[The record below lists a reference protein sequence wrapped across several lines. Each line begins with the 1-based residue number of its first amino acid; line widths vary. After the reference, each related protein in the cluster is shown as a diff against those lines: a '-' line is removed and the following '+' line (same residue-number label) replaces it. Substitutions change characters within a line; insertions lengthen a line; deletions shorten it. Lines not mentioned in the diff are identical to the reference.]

1 MTNSYLSQEEVLRY
15 SRHLTLTDFG
25 VEAQIKLKQ
34 SSVLVVGA
42 GGLGSPLLT
51 YLAAAG
57 VGCIGI
63 VDFDI
68 VEESNLQRQIIHGVN
83 WIDKPKV
90 VSAQHRLNEINP
102 NCIINTYNV
111 KLDSNNILEIIDSYD
126 VVCDGSDNFPTRYL
140 VNDACVIK
148 QKPYVYGSI
157 FQFEGQVSVFNLH
170 PSSPNYRDLV
180 PEPPPAGMVPSC
192 AEGGVLGILPGIIGT
207 IQATETIKIITN
219 IGSTLN
225 ERLLLFNALEMSFR
239 ELKLKKNYNIADV
252 KSLIN
257 YEIFCDPSETLNSST
272 SSIDPIDLNNQ
283 INNNYQKIVLIDVRT
298 QQERDICSI
307 PGSLHIPLNSIC
319 DPKIINDLRSID
331 NLNDIVIYCKL
342 GSRSR
347 KAVTSLGNYG
357 IRSTNLNGGII
368 RWIKEIDSSLNLY

>member
-15 SRHLTLTDFG
+15 SRHLILTDFG

-83 WIDKPKV
+83 WIDKSKV
-90 VSAQHRLNEINP
+90 DSAQHRLREINP

-219 IGSTLN
+219 IGSTLD

-252 KSLIN
+252 KSLID
-257 YEIFCDPSETLNSST
+257 YELFCDPSETLNSST

-283 INNNYQKIVLIDVRT
+283 INDNSQKIVLIDVRT

-342 GSRSR
+342 GSRST
-347 KAVTSLGNYG
+347 KAVTSLGNFG

>member
-239 ELKLKKNYNIADV
+239 ELKLKKNSNIADV

-257 YEIFCDPSETLNSST
+257 YEFFCDPTETLNSST

-283 INNNYQKIVLIDVRT
+283 INNNSQKIVLIDVRT

-347 KAVTSLGNYG
+347 KAVTSLGNFG

-368 RWIKEIDSSLNLY
+368 RWIMEIDSSLNLY

>member
-1 MTNSYLSQEEVLRY
+1 MTSSYLSQEEVLRY

-68 VEESNLQRQIIHGVN
+68 VEESNLQRQIIHGVS

-239 ELKLKKNYNIADV
+239 ELKLKKNSNIADV

-257 YEIFCDPSETLNSST
+257 YEFFCDPSETLNFST

-283 INNNYQKIVLIDVRT
+283 INDNSQKIVLIDVRT

>member
-90 VSAQHRLNEINP
+90 VSAQHRLSEINP

-219 IGSTLN
+219 IGSTLD

-283 INNNYQKIVLIDVRT
+283 INNNSQKIVLIDVRT

-342 GSRSR
+342 GSRSK
-347 KAVTSLGNYG
+347 KAVASLGNFG

>member
-83 WIDKPKV
+83 WIDKSKV
-90 VSAQHRLNEINP
+90 DSAQHRLREINP

-219 IGSTLN
+219 IGSTLD

-283 INNNYQKIVLIDVRT
+283 INNNSQKIVLIDVRT

-347 KAVTSLGNYG
+347 KAVTSLGNFG

>member
-68 VEESNLQRQIIHGVN
+68 VEESNLQRQIIHGVS

-257 YEIFCDPSETLNSST
+257 YEIYCDPSETLNSST

-283 INNNYQKIVLIDVRT
+283 INNNSQKIVLIDVRT

-319 DPKIINDLRSID
+319 DPKIINDLKSID

-347 KAVTSLGNYG
+347 KAVTSLGNFG

>member
-1 MTNSYLSQEEVLRY
+1 MTSSYLSQEEVLRY

-239 ELKLKKNYNIADV
+239 ELKLKKIT
-252 KSLIN
+252 I
-257 YEIFCDPSETLNSST
+257 
-272 SSIDPIDLNNQ
+272 
-283 INNNYQKIVLIDVRT
+283 
-298 QQERDICSI
+298 
-307 PGSLHIPLNSIC
+307 
-319 DPKIINDLRSID
+319 LRMS
-331 NLNDIVIYCKL
+331 NL
-342 GSRSR
+342 
-347 KAVTSLGNYG
+347 
-357 IRSTNLNGGII
+357 
-368 RWIKEIDSSLNLY
+368 

>member
-90 VSAQHRLNEINP
+90 VSAQHRLSEINP

-111 KLDSNNILEIIDSYD
+111 KLDSINILEILDSYD
-126 VVCDGSDNFPTRYL
+126 VICDG
-140 VNDACVIK
+140 
-148 QKPYVYGSI
+148 
-157 FQFEGQVSVFNLH
+157 
-170 PSSPNYRDLV
+170 
-180 PEPPPAGMVPSC
+180 
-192 AEGGVLGILPGIIGT
+192 
-207 IQATETIKIITN
+207 
-219 IGSTLN
+219 
-225 ERLLLFNALEMSFR
+225 
-239 ELKLKKNYNIADV
+239 
-252 KSLIN
+252 
-257 YEIFCDPSETLNSST
+257 
-272 SSIDPIDLNNQ
+272 
-283 INNNYQKIVLIDVRT
+283 
-298 QQERDICSI
+298 
-307 PGSLHIPLNSIC
+307 
-319 DPKIINDLRSID
+319 
-331 NLNDIVIYCKL
+331 
-342 GSRSR
+342 
-347 KAVTSLGNYG
+347 
-357 IRSTNLNGGII
+357 
-368 RWIKEIDSSLNLY
+368 

>member
-68 VEESNLQRQIIHGVN
+68 VEESNLQRQIIHGVS

-283 INNNYQKIVLIDVRT
+283 INNNSQKIVLIDVRT

-319 DPKIINDLRSID
+319 DPKIINDLKSID

>member
-90 VSAQHRLNEINP
+90 VSAQHRLSEINP

-257 YEIFCDPSETLNSST
+257 YEFFCDPTETLNSSV

-283 INNNYQKIVLIDVRT
+283 INNNSQKIVLIDVRT

-347 KAVTSLGNYG
+347 KAVTSLGNFG